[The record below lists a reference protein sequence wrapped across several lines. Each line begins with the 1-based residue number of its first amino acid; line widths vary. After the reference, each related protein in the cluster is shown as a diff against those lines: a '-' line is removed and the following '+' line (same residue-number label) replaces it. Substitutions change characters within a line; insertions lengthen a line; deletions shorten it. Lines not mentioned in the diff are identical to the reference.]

1 MMSNQPDFKPRTC
14 DMNLDDALFDLNQ
27 ALIAEERSLDSYQ
40 FLAELLTDQDDQD
53 LLRDIASDEER
64 HITMVKALIETLKQY
79 YKEPAAND

>member
-1 MMSNQPDFKPRTC
+1 
-14 DMNLDDALFDLNQ
+14 MNLDDALFDLNQ